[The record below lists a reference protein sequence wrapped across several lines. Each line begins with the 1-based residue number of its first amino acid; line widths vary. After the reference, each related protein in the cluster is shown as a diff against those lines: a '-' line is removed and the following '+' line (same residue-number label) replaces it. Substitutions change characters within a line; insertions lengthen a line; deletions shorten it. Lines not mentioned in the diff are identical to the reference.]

1 MQYHTHILVLMVG
14 THEADNIT
22 DEVRTKPRPGKVFV
36 VSTEWVEVV
45 RDVWQRFIFELY
57 FWSELLS

>member
-1 MQYHTHILVLMVG
+1 MIQVG

-22 DEVRTKPRPGKVFV
+22 DEVRTKLRPGKVFV